1 MIYNEKNFSKE
12 LKKMF
17 IDFDATQTDVA
28 KKIGRSK
35 QSLRRTFEDGSFSIK
50 LLNQIADALDCHLVI
65 NFVKKK

>member
-1 MIYNEKNFSKE
+1 MIYDEKTFNKE

-17 IDFDATQTDVA
+17 IDYDVTQSDIA

-35 QSLRRTFEDGSFSIK
+35 QSLHRTFEDGSFSIK
-50 LLNQIADALDCHLVI
+50 LLNQIADALDCYLII